1 LSQHAASSN
10 RGEREREQKKKK
22 NNSSSVEARARE
34 FFFSLLP
41 GEVRGESPIRR
52 CQPARGRVPAF
63 RGDRGAG
70 CWCGRGSDCCSLAA
84 VDGAAEP
91 DAMLLS
97 CGSLS
102 SWVRR
107 FVACVGGCFG
117 CAQPTP
123 IIAVDQPSKGLRIQ
137 GRSVKRRNLSDD
149 FWSSSPH
156 DMENSALQS
165 RHSMSSISTAAQP
178 NDQLAAGSSS
188 NPNEFVNQGLLIWH
202 QTRQQ
207 WIGKRR
213 RNSQGQQSQEP
224 KISHNATYESLLG
237 STKPFPQPIPLAE
250 MVDFL
255 VISWEQEG
263 LYD

>member
-1 LSQHAASSN
+1 
-10 RGEREREQKKKK
+10 
-22 NNSSSVEARARE
+22 
-34 FFFSLLP
+34 
-41 GEVRGESPIRR
+41 
-52 CQPARGRVPAF
+52 
-63 RGDRGAG
+63 
-70 CWCGRGSDCCSLAA
+70 
-84 VDGAAEP
+84 
-91 DAMLLS
+91 MLLS

-123 IIAVDQPSKGLRIQ
+123 IIAVDEPAKGLRIQ
-137 GRSVKRRNLSDD
+137 GRSVKRHNLSDD

-156 DMENSALQS
+156 EMENSALQS

-178 NDQLAAGSSS
+178 NDQHASGSSS
-188 NPNEFVNQGLLIWH
+188 SPNDFVNQGLLLWH
-202 QTRQQ
+202 QTRQH
-207 WIGKRR
+207 WIGKQR

-224 KISHNATYESLLG
+224 KISGNATYESLLG
-237 STKPFPQPIPLAE
+237 SSKPFPQPIPLGE

-255 VISWEQEG
+255 VVSWEQEG

>member
-1 LSQHAASSN
+1 
-10 RGEREREQKKKK
+10 
-22 NNSSSVEARARE
+22 
-34 FFFSLLP
+34 
-41 GEVRGESPIRR
+41 
-52 CQPARGRVPAF
+52 
-63 RGDRGAG
+63 
-70 CWCGRGSDCCSLAA
+70 
-84 VDGAAEP
+84 
-91 DAMLLS
+91 MLLN

-123 IIAVDQPSKGLRIQ
+123 IIAVDEPSKGLRIQ
-137 GRSVKRRNLSDD
+137 GRSVKRRHLSDD

-156 DMENSALQS
+156 EMENSALQS

-178 NDQLAAGSSS
+178 NDQHAAGSSS
-188 NPNEFVNQGLLIWH
+188 NPNEFVNQGLLQWH

-207 WIGKRR
+207 WIGKRK
-213 RNSQGQQSQEP
+213 RNSQGQQSREP
-224 KISHNATYESLLG
+224 KISHYATYESLLG
-237 STKPFPQPIPLAE
+237 STKPFAQSIPLSE

-255 VISWEQEG
+255 VVSWEQEG

>member
-1 LSQHAASSN
+1 
-10 RGEREREQKKKK
+10 
-22 NNSSSVEARARE
+22 
-34 FFFSLLP
+34 
-41 GEVRGESPIRR
+41 
-52 CQPARGRVPAF
+52 
-63 RGDRGAG
+63 
-70 CWCGRGSDCCSLAA
+70 
-84 VDGAAEP
+84 
-91 DAMLLS
+91 MLLS

-107 FVACVGGCFG
+107 FVACVGASRSAWYQEREIHEPDELASQIREAVSESSGCFG

-123 IIAVDQPSKGLRIQ
+123 IIAVDEPTKGLRIQ
-137 GRSVKRRNLSDD
+137 GRSVKRHNLSDD

-156 DMENSALQS
+156 EMENSALQS

-178 NDQLAAGSSS
+178 NDQHASGSSS
-188 NPNEFVNQGLLIWH
+188 SPNEFVNQGLLLWH

-213 RNSQGQQSQEP
+213 HNSQGQQSQGP
-224 KISHNATYESLLG
+224 KISCNATYESLLG
-237 STKPFPQPIPLAE
+237 SSKPFPQPIPLGE
-250 MVDFL
+250 MVGFL

>member
-1 LSQHAASSN
+1 
-10 RGEREREQKKKK
+10 
-22 NNSSSVEARARE
+22 
-34 FFFSLLP
+34 
-41 GEVRGESPIRR
+41 
-52 CQPARGRVPAF
+52 
-63 RGDRGAG
+63 
-70 CWCGRGSDCCSLAA
+70 
-84 VDGAAEP
+84 
-91 DAMLLS
+91 MLLS

-123 IIAVDQPSKGLRIQ
+123 IIAVDEPSKGLRIQ

-149 FWSSSPH
+149 FCSSSPR

-165 RHSMSSISTAAQP
+165 QHSMSSISTTAQP
-178 NDQLAAGSSS
+178 NDQHAAGSSS
-188 NPNEFVNQGLLIWH
+188 NPNEFVNQGLLLWH

-213 RNSQGQQSQEP
+213 RNSQGQSQEP
-224 KISHNATYESLLG
+224 KISRNATYESLLG
-237 STKPFPQPIPLAE
+237 STKSFAQPIPLSE
-250 MVDFL
+250 MVVFL
-255 VISWEQEG
+255 VMSWEQEG